1 MDAHAPTKALER
13 SRNALGIDNFRI
25 HDLRRTGATGM
36 ASLGVSPFIVSLV
49 LNHVS
54 VRRGTVTGRVYD
66 QYTYDNEKREA
77 LTKWNNHLE
86 PILA

>member
-1 MDAHAPTKALER
+1 
-13 SRNALGIDNFRI
+13 
-25 HDLRRTGATGM
+25 M

-86 PILA
+86 QILA

>member
-1 MDAHAPTKALER
+1 
-13 SRNALGIDNFRI
+13 
-25 HDLRRTGATGM
+25 M

-49 LNHVS
+49 LNQVS